1 MSLFQQAVDPYYIYI
16 TKLASSAHFMHKEY
30 RPHKESNFT
39 GRVKVKSSNGKNV
52 GGDERLYP
60 LLSFCF
66 LMNAAGRLIKVSGMN
81 FLFLCKLSGAR
92 SNESACHYHNCWG
105 TCITVPVGG
114 LMNTE

>member
-30 RPHKESNFT
+30 TPHKESNFT
-39 GRVKVKSSNGKNV
+39 ARVKVKSSNGKNV
-52 GGDERLYP
+52 GGEERLYP

-81 FLFLCKLSGAR
+81 FLFLCKLSGRVVMNLPVA
-92 SNESACHYHNCWG
+92 
-105 TCITVPVGG
+105 ITTAGV
-114 LMNTE
+114 LALLTQWEA